1 MNKKYG
7 LAAIISGVIIMGI
20 LVFMY
25 GNNTNT
31 NPAIQNQQ
39 PSASNSTTI
48 NPSSNTTGRHF
59 FAGVDEN
66 VKITTNP

>member
-1 MNKKYG
+1 
-7 LAAIISGVIIMGI
+7 MGI

>member
-7 LAAIISGVIIMGI
+7 VAAIISGVIIVVV
-20 LVFMY
+20 LVFTY

-31 NPAIQNQQ
+31 NSIQNQQ